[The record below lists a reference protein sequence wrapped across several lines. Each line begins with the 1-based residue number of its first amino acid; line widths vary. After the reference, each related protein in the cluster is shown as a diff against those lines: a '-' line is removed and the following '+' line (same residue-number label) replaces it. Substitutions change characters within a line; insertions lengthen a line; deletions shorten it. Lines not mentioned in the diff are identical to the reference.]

1 MNVRFIKSYYNKT
14 KKDKEGRDIV
24 QEETYPMYT
33 FKAEKNYYLALYK
46 KSLLMTGQSNTKR
59 ATLVCFSSKRP
70 KTAFPGPLVPLCRV
84 LEIFPS
90 VSDVRQS

>member
-1 MNVRFIKSYYNKT
+1 MFAFSRVAEKR
-14 KKDKEGRDIV
+14 KDNCVTRVAG
-24 QEETYPMYT
+24 
-33 FKAEKNYYLALYK
+33 KAENNYYLALYK